1 MRKTGLV
8 WSGRLAKSKLKFSQ
22 RSEIDPGCLVWF
34 GMMYFSLYTEFT
46 LVAADCYWM
55 LKQTRCMYSRALHC
69 TAAHSESD
77 EEWRVEYFIV
87 ADLLFPVIK
96 RSPHSMDSVCNS
108 FNRQRV
114 IRNGGAEKYEIWKR
128 RKSEEQSC
136 SSNQASAVQAKKRQ
150 VLAGFLPYSAHFF
163 CIFTLSTH
171 IQNQFCK
178 KNQVWL
184 AFFGRGGGSKFLPQ
198 LREGCH
204 RLLNWQIQIS
214 KSWK

>member
-1 MRKTGLV
+1 
-8 WSGRLAKSKLKFSQ
+8 
-22 RSEIDPGCLVWF
+22 
-34 GMMYFSLYTEFT
+34 MYFSLYTEFT
-46 LVAADCYWM
+46 LVAADCYWR

>member
-1 MRKTGLV
+1 
-8 WSGRLAKSKLKFSQ
+8 
-22 RSEIDPGCLVWF
+22 
-34 GMMYFSLYTEFT
+34 
-46 LVAADCYWM
+46 M

-114 IRNGGAEKYEIWKR
+114 IRNGGAEKYENGGNQRSRAAPQIR
-128 RKSEEQSC
+128 R
-136 SSNQASAVQAKKRQ
+136 
-150 VLAGFLPYSAHFF
+150 VLSRPKNDRFWRVFYPIPPIFLHFHPFHAHTKP
-163 CIFTLSTH
+163 IL
-171 IQNQFCK
+171 Q

-198 LREGCH
+198 LREGRH
-204 RLLNWQIQIS
+204 RLLY
-214 KSWK
+214 